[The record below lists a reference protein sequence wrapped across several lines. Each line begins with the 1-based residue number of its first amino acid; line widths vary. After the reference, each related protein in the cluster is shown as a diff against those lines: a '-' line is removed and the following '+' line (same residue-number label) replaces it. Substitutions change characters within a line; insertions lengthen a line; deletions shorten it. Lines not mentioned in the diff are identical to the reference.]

1 MPRIVIAEDDDAMRE
16 FLSQALMREGYEVT
30 AVANGADALCALQDE
45 GQYDLLLAEVKMPG
59 VDGVSLARC
68 VRRDKPGLPI
78 VFVTGYVGE
87 VLQEVRDNSRYDE
100 VLPKPFQLNELVE
113 VVDRALSH

>member
-1 MPRIVIAEDDDAMRE
+1 MDNNRENFEQEMPRIVIAEDDDAMRE

-45 GQYDLLLAEVKMPG
+45 GQYDLLLADVKMPG
-59 VDGVSLARC
+59 VNGVSLARC
-68 VRRDKPGLPI
+68 MRCDEPGLPI

-87 VLQEVRDNSRYDE
+87 VLQEVRDNSRYD
-100 VLPKPFQLNELVE
+100 
-113 VVDRALSH
+113 

>member
-1 MPRIVIAEDDDAMRE
+1 MV
-16 FLSQALMREGYEVT
+16 L
-30 AVANGADALCALQDE
+30 AD
-45 GQYDLLLAEVKMPG
+45 VKMPG
-59 VDGVSLARC
+59 VNGVSLARC
-68 VRRDKPGLPI
+68 MRCDEPGLPI

-113 VVDRALSH
+113 VVDRALSYQRVTRCLGRDRRGQRPLAACGA

>member
-1 MPRIVIAEDDDAMRE
+1 M
-16 FLSQALMREGYEVT
+16 
-30 AVANGADALCALQDE
+30 
-45 GQYDLLLAEVKMPG
+45 LLADVKMPG
-59 VDGVSLARC
+59 VNGVSLARC
-68 VRRDKPGLPI
+68 MRCDEPGLPI

-113 VVDRALSH
+113 VVDRALSYQRVTRCLRRDRRGQRPLAACGA